1 MWKNIAGIVTVQSLL
16 VIILSSVGPTFT
28 AGLFF
33 VGILSGVS
41 AIFYIGIKSIYI
53 RYFFIV
59 AAPFYIS
66 YSLYWIPASG
76 HRGNAEYS
84 AWEFI
89 FVIPWF
95 LAGLICSIVAYYITT
110 RQRKTRN

>member
-1 MWKNIAGIVTVQSLL
+1 MWKNIVFIVIAQLL
-16 VIILSSVGPTFT
+16 FVVILSSMGLTFT
-28 AGLFF
+28 SGLFF

-41 AIFYIGIKSIYI
+41 AIFYIRIKSIHI

-76 HRGNAEYS
+76 HEGNSEYS

-95 LAGLICSIVAYYITT
+95 LVGLISSIAVYYLST
-110 RQRKTRN
+110 RPKKHF